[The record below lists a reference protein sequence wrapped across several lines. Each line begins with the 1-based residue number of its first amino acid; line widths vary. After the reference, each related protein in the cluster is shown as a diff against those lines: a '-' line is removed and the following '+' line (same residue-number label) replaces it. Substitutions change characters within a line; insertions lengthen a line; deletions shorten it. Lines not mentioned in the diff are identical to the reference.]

1 MLAKAVATE
10 CKTTFFNI
18 SASTLVSKW
27 RGDSEKL
34 VRCLFEVARYYAPS
48 TIFFDEIDSILNSRG
63 GEGSEHEASRRM
75 KTELLMQMDG
85 LRSRDNSNKDQN
97 VFVMAA
103 SNLPWDLDV
112 AVLRRLEKRVLVG
125 LPEQLARE
133 HMLRQNLKGRVDEST
148 IDFEQIALI
157 TEGYSGA
164 DMELLCREAAMRP
177 VRRLMAKLSEIALP
191 PPAAGGS
198 GGARQQ
204 RGAGGGGFRPAV
216 TEPAVNVESLLR
228 ADPVSVDDIAQAC
241 TTTKKSSDGS
251 MAKYDAW
258 QLEYGSV

>member
-10 CKTTFFNI
+10 CRTTFFNI

-34 VRCLFEVARYYAPS
+34 VRVLFEVARYHAPS

-85 LRSRDNSNKDQN
+85 LRSRDNDQQ

-125 LPEQLARE
+125 LPEELARE
-133 HMLRQNLKGRVDEST
+133 SMLRQNLKGRVDTSA
-148 IDFEQIALI
+148 INFEEIAAK
-157 TEGYSGA
+157 TAGYSGA
-164 DMELLCREAAMRP
+164 DIELLCREAAMRP
-177 VRRLMAKLSEIALP
+177 VRRLMSKLSEISLP
-191 PPAAGGS
+191 PPQHVGTKS
-198 GGARQQ
+198 RGGAFRA
-204 RGAGGGGFRPAV
+204 GAI

-228 ADPVSVDDIAQAC
+228 SDPVSKEDVEQALL
-241 TTTKKSSDGS
+241 TTKRSSDGN
-251 MAKYDAW
+251 MVKYDTW
-258 QLEYGSV
+258 QSDFGSV

>member
-10 CKTTFFNI
+10 CRTTFFNI

-34 VRCLFEVARYYAPS
+34 VRVLFDVARYHAPS
-48 TIFFDEIDSILNSRG
+48 TVFFDEIDSILNSRG

-85 LRSRDNSNKDQN
+85 LRSRDNDQQ

-125 LPEQLARE
+125 LPEECARE
-133 HMLRQNLKGRVDEST
+133 HMLRQNLKGRVDDST
-148 IDFEQIALI
+148 IDFGQISAK

-164 DMELLCREAAMRP
+164 DIELLCREAAMRP
-177 VRRLMAKLSEIALP
+177 VRRLVTKLSEISLP
-191 PPAAGGS
+191 PP
-198 GGARQQ
+198 QQ
-204 RGAGGGGFRPAV
+204 AQQGKQRSVSSSVSSRV
-216 TEPAVNVESLLR
+216 VITEPAVNVESLLR
-228 ADPVSVDDIAQAC
+228 SDPVSIDDVEQALL
-241 TTTKKSSDGS
+241 TTKRSSDGS
-251 MAKYDAW
+251 MERYNTW
-258 QLEYGSV
+258 QSEYGSV

>member
-10 CKTTFFNI
+10 CRTTFFNI

-34 VRCLFEVARYYAPS
+34 VRVLFDVARYHSPS

-85 LRSRDNSNKDQN
+85 LRSRDNDLQ

-112 AVLRRLEKRVLVG
+112 AVLRRLEKRVLVA
-125 LPEQLARE
+125 LPEQCARE
-133 HMLRQNLKGRVDEST
+133 HMLRQYLKGRVDVNT
-148 IDFEQIALI
+148 VNFEEIAQK
-157 TEGYSGA
+157 TAGYSGA
-164 DMELLCREAAMRP
+164 DVELLCREAAMRP
-177 VRRLMAKLSEIALP
+177 VRRLMTKLEEISLP
-191 PPAAGGS
+191 PQHLGLRPKAGMFK
-198 GGARQQ
+198 GAI
-204 RGAGGGGFRPAV
+204 

-228 ADPVSVDDIAQAC
+228 SDPVSADDIDKALL
-241 TTTKKSSDGS
+241 TTKRSSDGN
-251 MAKYDAW
+251 MVKYNSW
-258 QLEYGSV
+258 QNDFGSV

>member
-10 CKTTFFNI
+10 CRTTFFNI

-34 VRCLFEVARYYAPS
+34 VRVLFEVARYHAPS

-85 LRSRDNSNKDQN
+85 LRSRDNDQQ

-125 LPEQLARE
+125 LPEQFARE
-133 HMLRQNLKGRVDEST
+133 HMLRQNLKGRVDSSSVN
-148 IDFEQIALI
+148 FEDIAAK
-157 TEGYSGA
+157 TSGYSGA
-164 DMELLCREAAMRP
+164 DIELLCREAAMRP
-177 VRRLMAKLSEIALP
+177 VRRLMSKLAEISLP
-191 PPAAGGS
+191 PPQQQQSNKIRGNVAFK
-198 GGARQQ
+198 GAI
-204 RGAGGGGFRPAV
+204 

-228 ADPVSVDDIAQAC
+228 SDPVSGDDIDQALM
-241 TTTKKSSDGS
+241 TTKRSSDGN
-251 MAKYDAW
+251 MVKYNNW
-258 QLEYGSV
+258 QSDFGSV